1 VAETDIELSQVL
13 ELQAAMP
20 SSNWLCFR
28 LGVLILLWNSK
39 TEHMRATQ
47 IHRIL
52 QSQVPHI
59 KNSLRGNLRVKGQYF
74 KIDRMQS
81 KGVLPPRKDQTHP
94 RSPGAEADGQVSC
107 YARKKAHTSLI
118 SKAAERSQSP
128 EYVAFAKGQPP
139 GRSFG
144 PLETSPE
151 GIYRGKK
158 VQS

>member
-1 VAETDIELSQVL
+1 MAETDIELSQVL

-128 EYVAFAKGQPP
+128 EYVEI
-139 GRSFG
+139 GRAH
-144 PLETSPE
+144 
-151 GIYRGKK
+151 
-158 VQS
+158 V